1 MGKAKSK
8 ARQRIKMG
16 KSRVKAN
23 NWVKE
28 MVRKTNKKR
37 AKSREK
43 TIEQS
48 QKRK

>member
-1 MGKAKSK
+1 MGKAKSI

-16 KSRVKAN
+16 KSRVKVN
-23 NWVKE
+23 NWVENWVEK

-43 TIEQS
+43 TIEQ
-48 QKRK
+48 